1 MTAPKLDE
9 AAIFNAARQ
18 IETPEARRQYVQEAC
33 GADLDLQRRVEDL
46 LRAHEEQETFLN
58 SPTREF
64 RSLLDASADE
74 GPDTSIGPYRL
85 IHRIGQGGMGTVFLA
100 EQTQPVQR
108 QVAVKV
114 IRPGMDSDKV
124 IARFEAERQALAL
137 MDHPRIAKILEA
149 GTTPAGR
156 PYFVMELIR
165 GETITRYCDGRRLTL
180 RERLQIFISVC
191 QAVQHAHQ
199 KGIIHRDLKPSN
211 VLVALYDGKAAPKV
225 IDFGIAKATGVRLTE
240 RTLSTEFGSVVG
252 TLEYMSPEQAEP
264 GQLDIDTRSDI
275 YSLGAL
281 FYEMLTGTT
290 PLQPQLR
297 RGTSLVDQLRIIR
310 EEEPPRPST
319 RLITT
324 EELPTIGANRGVEP
338 KKLLGLLRGDL
349 DWIAIKCLQKDR
361 TRRYATANALAR
373 DLERYLN
380 AEPVEACPP
389 SAGYRLRMLLKRHKG
404 PVLAASVLFLSLLA
418 GIVGTTW
425 GLVRADEAREA
436 EKERAEGER
445 LARREAEAAE
455 KQAREEKQRAVEEK
469 LLADAV
475 REFLQKKLLGQ
486 ADTRVQADDL
496 LKQGAQAAGAA
507 RNVTVRELL
516 DRAAAE
522 LAPEKIEA
530 SFPGQPLLQAE
541 LLRTVGRTYRALRE
555 YDLAIAFLR
564 RAAALCRRS
573 LDPNSSQTLDTLDD
587 LGEVYQDAGNL
598 QEAIPLFEQVRAA
611 QEKQLGP
618 DHKRTLTTLDHL
630 AMAYQRAGNLQKSIQ
645 LLEQVRD
652 ARQKQVGPDDPNVLP
667 TLNNLAVAYRAA
679 GKLPEA
685 IEILEQVRDIELKKL
700 SPDHPETLVTLEEL
714 ALAYQESGR
723 VPDAIPL
730 LKQVRVAAEK
740 KFGPDDPE
748 TLAAIGNLAR
758 AYLVSGQLPKAI
770 PLFEQVCAAQA
781 KKLPADHPEVLVG
794 LNNLAVA
801 YGKDGKLPEATR
813 LLEQVRDRQVKKA
826 GLGPTH
832 PHTLSTYHNLAGMYW
847 KAEQL
852 DKAIPLFEYA
862 LKHREETLGR
872 THPHTLDTVKML
884 GVAYRDAGR
893 LEKAIPLLEEAYQ
906 KSEPQAALIAG
917 ADLQIAYIK
926 AGKTREAAKVI
937 EERLAAARQRFQP
950 DTPQLSGALALAG
963 KDWLDLKQ
971 YSPAESVLRECLA
984 LREKLAKD
992 KQVLPWQIAIV
1003 RSLLGGALLGQK
1015 KYAEAALLLEAG
1027 YVGLKQDEKAI
1038 PPQSRFLLAEA
1049 LSGLVEV
1056 CQATGKKED
1065 AAKWELELKHFR
1077 AAEKNS
1083 NHGPREDG
1091 K

>member
-1 MTAPKLDE
+1 MAAPKPDE

-18 IETPEARRQYVQEAC
+18 IQTPEARRLYLQEAC
-33 GADLDLQRRVEDL
+33 GEDRDLQRRVEAL
-46 LRAHEEQETFLN
+46 LRAHEEEDTFLN
-58 SPTREF
+58 SPTQEF
-64 RSLLDASADE
+64 RAILDTSADE
-74 GPDTSIGPYRL
+74 GPDTFIGPYRL
-85 IHRIGQGGMGTVFLA
+85 IHRIGEGGMGTVFLA

-108 QVAVKV
+108 RVAVKI
-114 IRPGMDSDKV
+114 IRPGMDSRQV

-137 MDHPRIAKILEA
+137 MDHPHIAKILEA

-165 GETITRYCDGRRLTL
+165 GETITQYCDGHRLTL

-211 VLVALYDGKAAPKV
+211 VLVALYDGKATPKV

-281 FYEMLTGTT
+281 LYELLAGTT

-297 RGTSLVDQLRIIR
+297 RGTSVVDQLRIIR
-310 EEEPPRPST
+310 EEEPPKPSA
-319 RLITT
+319 RLNTT
-324 EELPTIGANRGVEP
+324 EELPTIAANRGVEP

-349 DWIAIKCLQKDR
+349 DWIAMKCLEKDR

-389 SAGYRLRMLLKRHKG
+389 SAGYRLRMFLKRHKG
-404 PVLAASVLFLSLLA
+404 PVLAASVLFLALVS

-425 GLVRADEAREA
+425 GLVRADEARDA
-436 EKERAEGER
+436 EKKRAEGER
-445 LARREAEAAE
+445 LARQEAQAAE

-486 ADTRVQADDL
+486 SDTRVQADAL

-530 SFPGQPLLQAE
+530 NFPGQPLLQAE

-564 RAAALCRRS
+564 RAAALCRRF
-573 LDPNSSQTLDTLDD
+573 LDPTSSQTLDTLDD

-618 DHKRTLTTLDHL
+618 DHKHTLTTLDHL

-652 ARQKQVGPDDPNVLP
+652 ARQKQVGPDDPKILP

-685 IEILEQVRDIELKKL
+685 IRLLERVRDIELNKL

-723 VPDAIPL
+723 LPDAIPL
-730 LKQVRVAAEK
+730 FEQVRVAAEK
-740 KFGPDDPE
+740 KLGPDDPE

-758 AYLVSGQLPKAI
+758 AYLASGQLSKAI
-770 PLFEQVCAAQA
+770 PLFEQVCAAHA
-781 KKLPADHPEVLVG
+781 KKLPADHPEALIA
-794 LNNLAVA
+794 LNNLAIA
-801 YGKDGKLPEATR
+801 YHDDGKLPEATR
-813 LLEQVRDRQVKKA
+813 LLEQVRDRQVKK
-826 GLGPTH
+826 LGPTH
-832 PHTLSTYHNLAGMYW
+832 PHTLTTSNNLAAMYW
-847 KAEQL
+847 KAKQL
-852 DKAIPLFEYA
+852 DKAIPLYEYA
-862 LKHREETLGR
+862 LKHQEETLGR
-872 THPHTLDTVKML
+872 THPSTLNTVANL

-893 LEKAIPLLEEAYQ
+893 LEKAIPLLEEVYH
-906 KSEPQAALIAG
+906 KSEPQAALKVG
-917 ADLQIAYIK
+917 DDLQIAYIK
-926 AGKTREAAKVI
+926 AGKTMEAAKLI

-950 DTPQLSGALALAG
+950 NTPQFSSALALAG
-963 KDWLDLKQ
+963 KGWLDLKK
-971 YSPAESVLRECLA
+971 YSQAESVLRECLA

-992 KQVLPWQIAIV
+992 KQVRPWQVAAV
-1003 RSLLGGALLGQK
+1003 RSLLGGALLGQE
-1015 KYAEAALLLEAG
+1015 KYAEAAPLLEAG
-1027 YVGLKQDEKAI
+1027 YEGLKQDEKAI
-1038 PPQSRFLLAEA
+1038 PPQSRFLLADA
-1049 LSGLVEV
+1049 LSRLVEV
-1056 CQATGKKED
+1056 CQATGRKED
-1065 AAKWELELKHFR
+1065 AAKWELELKNFR
-1077 AAEKNS
+1077 AAEKNK
-1083 NHGPREDG
+1083 NH
-1091 K
+1091 